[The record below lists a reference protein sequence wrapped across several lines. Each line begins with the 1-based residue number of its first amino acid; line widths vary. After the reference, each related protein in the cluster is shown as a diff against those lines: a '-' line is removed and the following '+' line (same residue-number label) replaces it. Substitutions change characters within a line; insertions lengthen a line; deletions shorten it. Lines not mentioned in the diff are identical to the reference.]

1 MFRKLIVALA
11 ALALVVGLAPVAS
24 AQTGTTNIDDFR
36 FDVSLDSGQSA
47 LRPGGHV
54 RFNISATNTRSGL
67 PLIDNRV
74 INTYGLT
81 VPDGFTLHGSGGTDF
96 IEVGNHDQGPNYWGG
111 KPRNFAFQTVQPGAS
126 RSGWLTLNIPANAQG
141 GTEFRFGV
149 RAHLG
154 TGGSWKPTRDNVV
167 RFTLPAVGTRT
178 TVMADP
184 VNVQEGGSTTL
195 TAAVSPVHGT
205 NTVDSGEVEFRVNGT
220 ALGRV
225 PLEADGRASI
235 PHTVPLLADR
245 TPVPQQVTAH
255 FLGLSPR
262 FASSQSPVTTITVQP
277 EPKTEITS
285 TIGVELTRGLIDDG
299 RLPVNLGITVNTSD
313 GLDLPAGARVEVL
326 RNGTVIGT
334 AEVDGVTA
342 TFTDMV
348 DAVVT
353 EATAYTYTVRMPE
366 IDGYD
371 TIHRGTTSDPV
382 RVTLAPEFVPALTV
396 SVDPTTVLIG
406 RPVDITATM
415 DIDDAP
421 VPAGADV
428 IIRVNGRDIGT
439 VQTDANGN
447 ALLPDHVFTTA
458 GEKSI
463 VAVFEGGEVDGT
475 AYEPSTSAPVLLT
488 VDALPE
494 VDSGTVIELQTEAT
508 AGDEVALTAFVSRA
522 DGADLSDEAVAD
534 LGSVWFFQDGQA
546 VGSAPV
552 TVDPDT
558 GIATA
563 VFTHRFAERGEYRMT
578 AEYSGV
584 TVGEEIISP
593 SETTAATIITV
604 SPTEL
609 VIEEPGPPPTDGGGE
624 GALGSLDLGSVM
636 DLMGDSGSL
645 GSLSAAS

>member
-1 MFRKLIVALA
+1 
-11 ALALVVGLAPVAS
+11 
-24 AQTGTTNIDDFR
+24 
-36 FDVSLDSGQSA
+36 
-47 LRPGGHV
+47 
-54 RFNISATNTRSGL
+54 
-67 PLIDNRV
+67 
-74 INTYGLT
+74 
-81 VPDGFTLHGSGGTDF
+81 
-96 IEVGNHDQGPNYWGG
+96 
-111 KPRNFAFQTVQPGAS
+111 
-126 RSGWLTLNIPANAQG
+126 
-141 GTEFRFGV
+141 
-149 RAHLG
+149 
-154 TGGSWKPTRDNVV
+154 
-167 RFTLPAVGTRT
+167 
-178 TVMADP
+178 
-184 VNVQEGGSTTL
+184 
-195 TAAVSPVHGT
+195 
-205 NTVDSGEVEFRVNGT
+205 
-220 ALGRV
+220 
-225 PLEADGRASI
+225 
-235 PHTVPLLADR
+235 
-245 TPVPQQVTAH
+245 
-255 FLGLSPR
+255 
-262 FASSQSPVTTITVQP
+262 
-277 EPKTEITS
+277 
-285 TIGVELTRGLIDDG
+285 
-299 RLPVNLGITVNTSD
+299 
-313 GLDLPAGARVEVL
+313 
-326 RNGTVIGT
+326 
-334 AEVDGVTA
+334 
-342 TFTDMV
+342 MV